1 MSFNLIEEGLKMQ
14 AQSLKNCYCDA
25 YTFPHR
31 RFGGECKGDVE
42 PRPTSLVQYHQTR
55 EAMLDAGHKESDF

>member
-14 AQSLKNCYCDA
+14 AQSLKNCTCNA
-25 YTFPHR
+25 YPFPHR
-31 RFGGECKGDVE
+31 PRSGACEHFET
-42 PRPTSLVQYHQTR
+42 RPTSLVQYHQTR